1 MKRTGQMVMIMLASM
16 IGVWTHAQSK
26 PVYTTVVIDYVGKTD
41 RPVFPII
48 ISSSVDEAEW
58 CKQKLFSDPV
68 STFAHVYIVRE
79 STLKKVAGI
88 PLPSG
93 EAKSPNSGEGP
104 STAPTLRL
112 VLATG
117 HDFKEVTV
125 EVGESVSLLSEI
137 EKRAAEYPPLVEQ
150 LSDIG
155 GRMNRYLKKSH

>member
-1 MKRTGQMVMIMLASM
+1 MVMIMLASM

-48 ISSSVDEAEW
+48 ISTAVDEAEW
-58 CKQKLFSDPV
+58 YKQKLFSDPV

-79 STLKKVAGI
+79 STLKRIADI
-88 PLPSG
+88 PLLSG
-93 EAKSPNSGEGP
+93 DAKGLNSGEG
-104 STAPTLRL
+104 SRTAPMLRL
-112 VLATG
+112 VLATR

-137 EKRAAEYPPLVEQ
+137 EKRVAEYPSLVEQ

-155 GRMNRYLKKSH
+155 GRMNRYLKKSR